1 MRIREEMQLEI
12 DDRLVDRKE
21 RQLLLLKQAQL
32 VEFFKEEIEICE
44 MSMEDAG
51 MCVCVCV
58 CVCVFIHLS
67 LFVSLALTLI
77 PFYHHHLQ
85 ANAGK
90 PDRNWNS
97 ISHLSHA
104 KQTTCP
110 IIFNEEYMTKHVCPT
125 NGITPPTVERE
136 FNIIS
141 NQFSSK

>member
-58 CVCVFIHLS
+58 CVCVFLHQS
-67 LFVSLALTLI
+67 
-77 PFYHHHLQ
+77 Y
-85 ANAGK
+85 
-90 PDRNWNS
+90 
-97 ISHLSHA
+97 
-104 KQTTCP
+104 
-110 IIFNEEYMTKHVCPT
+110 
-125 NGITPPTVERE
+125 
-136 FNIIS
+136 
-141 NQFSSK
+141 